1 MSPIVRQN
9 IAAVAFAVVLGA
21 SAAGCGLFKTQ
32 TPESPTGG
40 GGELAPNF
48 SLPESTLATMQRS
61 LNKRNTTN
69 FILCLADTLLDF
81 REFHATF
88 DPSDITQFAQSGRI
102 PPSDWITKN
111 EQTFL
116 PQFLTYDTNGFYDL
130 YFRLD
135 TDRGGITDYGGPTQK
150 KVYSLHYR
158 VWAAGNPVAAGSAGL
173 TFERIGANSDYK
185 VTFWEDHRDTADVR
199 TWGTARLNGR

>member
-1 MSPIVRQN
+1 V
-9 IAAVAFAVVLGA
+9 

-40 GGELAPNF
+40 PGGLSPNF

-61 LNKRNTTN
+61 LHSRNTSD

-88 DPSDITQFAQSGRI
+88 DPSDITQFAQSGRT
-102 PPSDWITKN
+102 PPDDWITKN

-116 PQFLTYDTNGFYDL
+116 PQFLVYDTNGFYDL
-130 YFRLD
+130 YFTLD

-150 KVYSLHYR
+150 KVYNLHYR
-158 VWAAGNPVAAGSAGL
+158 VWAVGNSVAVGAAGL

-185 VTFWEDHRDTADVR
+185 VTFWEDHRDSSGGR